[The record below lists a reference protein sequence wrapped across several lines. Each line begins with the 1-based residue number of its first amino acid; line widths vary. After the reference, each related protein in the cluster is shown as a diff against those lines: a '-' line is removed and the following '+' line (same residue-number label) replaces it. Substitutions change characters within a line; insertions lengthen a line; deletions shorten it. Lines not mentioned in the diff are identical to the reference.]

1 MNQTRKFL
9 FTAALAALLVLTFI
23 TPARAFDGRGG
34 DRVVIAADEVV
45 EDDLY
50 VGAEEFVLDGRVN
63 GDLIAAGGTIT
74 INGTVDGDL
83 MAAAQTVVVNG
94 EVTGAVRMAGSVLF
108 VGEEA
113 SIGGDIVSAGYSLE
127 VQQGSTIGQDLI
139 FGGGQMLLAGDVA
152 RNVQAG
158 TSAFELRGTV
168 GGDVDADVPD
178 ASQSRSGPP
187 PVFFMPQY
195 SVPIPNVPVGLTID
209 PGAQIEGNLTY
220 TQSTDLALPAG
231 VVAGEIA
238 RTAPSSDGRTPVR
251 EETTGQKVGRWALGF
266 VRSSITL
273 ILIGLLLL
281 WLFPA
286 FVGGLSAQLQAK
298 PLPSLGWGA
307 VTWVVFFIA
316 LLLVVAVT
324 ILGAILFGVLT
335 LGQLSGTVI
344 GLGLLT
350 LLGLIVGFVLVTTFV
365 AKVVFGAALGK
376 WILARLNSS
385 LAAHR
390 YWPMIVGVL
399 ITAAVLALLSFPLL
413 PGFLGGLLNFA
424 VVLLGLGA
432 LWLWGRERMGRKAA
446 LPAAV

>member
-9 FTAALAALLVLTFI
+9 FPVALVALLVLTI
-23 TPARAFDGRGG
+23 VTPARAFDGRSG
-34 DRVVIAADEVV
+34 DRVVVGADEVV
-45 EDDLY
+45 DDDLY
-50 VGAEEFVLDGRVN
+50 VGAEEFVLDGQVN
-63 GDLIAAGGTIT
+63 GDLIAAGGTVT

-94 EVTGAVRMAGSVLF
+94 EVTGAIRMAGSVLF

-113 SIGGDIVSAGYSLE
+113 SIGGDIIGVGYSLE

-139 FGGGQMLLAGDVA
+139 FGGGQILLAGDVA

-168 GGDVDADVPD
+168 GGNVDADVPD
-178 ASQSRSGPP
+178 TGDARRGPP
-187 PVFFMPQY
+187 TLFMPQP
-195 SVPIPNVPVGLTID
+195 SIPVPNVPTGLTID
-209 PGAQIEGNLTY
+209 PAAQIEGDLGY

-231 VVAGEIA
+231 VVAGEVT
-238 RTAPSSDGRTPVR
+238 RKMPSSDGSAAAR
-251 EETTGQKVGRWALGF
+251 EQTTGQKVGKWALGF

-286 FVGGLSAQLQAK
+286 FVRGLSAQLQAR
-298 PLPSLGWGA
+298 PLPSLGWGV
-307 VTWVVFFIA
+307 VTWVGFFLA
-316 LLLVVAVT
+316 LMLVVGAT

-335 LGQLSGTVI
+335 LGQLTGTVI

-350 LLGLIVGFVLVTTFV
+350 LLGLIIGFILVTTFV
-365 AKVVFGAALGK
+365 AKIVFGAALGK
-376 WILARLNSS
+376 WTLTRLNSP
-385 LAAHR
+385 LAEHR

-399 ITAAVLALLSFPLL
+399 LTAAVIALLSFPLI

-432 LWLWGRERMGRKAA
+432 LWLWGRERMARRTAV
-446 LPAAV
+446 PATV